1 LYHTNFNRLEPF
13 KHFQGYVVSPKPQPQ
28 SMKIIAI
35 LVHLHDLYGIVFCD
49 LNEQMKLVVQS
60 HAMQH
65 NIISFLGMAQ

>member
-1 LYHTNFNRLEPF
+1 
-13 KHFQGYVVSPKPQPQ
+13 
-28 SMKIIAI
+28 MKIIAI

-49 LNEQMKLVVQS
+49 LNEQMKLVIQS